1 MDRELWKLSQEQRS
15 LRLDMKPVRNK
26 ARMAGMA
33 PTVKEPSP
41 DIGDLLSSLR
51 SIIRTPSGS
60 QTPGRF

>member
-1 MDRELWKLSQEQRS
+1 
-15 LRLDMKPVRNK
+15 MKPARNK

-41 DIGDLLSSLR
+41 DIADLLSSLR

-60 QTPGRF
+60 QTLGRF